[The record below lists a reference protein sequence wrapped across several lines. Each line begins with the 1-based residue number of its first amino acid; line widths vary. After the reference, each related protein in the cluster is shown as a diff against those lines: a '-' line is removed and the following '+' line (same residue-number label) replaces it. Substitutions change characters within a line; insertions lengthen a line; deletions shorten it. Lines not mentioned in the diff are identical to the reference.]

1 MLPDILK
8 PLMISQSIIL
18 ILDESIIVEGGFRM
32 GFGSQ
37 VKKEA
42 KPASNRSLDEL
53 FRPATELEAAH
64 GLKIAIWGRA
74 KVGKSHFCLT
84 PPGKIFVI
92 DTESAIK
99 TNVQSFPTD
108 VKERVFVA
116 DVLQF
121 SGLKEESGDINYG
134 IMLDVLEDAITKILQ
149 AVKTD
154 GESNV
159 TVVIDSAS
167 DLWDWLGIW
176 LNEEAPGVSHIGHDK
191 DKVNRLEW
199 GKANKRYARDM
210 LKLIMSGCNIICTYK
225 AKDAV
230 GADGADLGFAKPRWQ
245 KNSKHLFDLV
255 GVIEKSGDKRVL
267 KFTGSD
273 NGGRYG
279 DKIPELENPTWSRL
293 LEHLEKNCGVTFN

>member
-1 MLPDILK
+1 
-8 PLMISQSIIL
+8 
-18 ILDESIIVEGGFRM
+18 M
-32 GFGSQ
+32 GFGA
-37 VKKEA
+37 KKEA
-42 KPASNRSLDEL
+42 QKPGSDRPLSEL
-53 FRPATELEAAH
+53 FTAATELEAAH
-64 GLKIAIWGRA
+64 GLKIAIWGKA

-99 TNVQSFPTD
+99 TNIQSFPD
-108 VKERVFVA
+108 EVKQRVFVA

-121 SGLKEESGDINYG
+121 SGLKEGTGDINYG
-134 IMLDVLEDAITKILQ
+134 EMLDVLEDAITKILQ

-154 GESNV
+154 GERNI
-159 TVVIDSAS
+159 TVVVDSAS

-176 LNEEAPGVSHIGHDK
+176 LTEEAPGVSHIGKDQ

-199 GKANKRYARDM
+199 GKANKRYARAM

-245 KNSKHLFDLV
+245 KDSKHRFDLV
-255 GVIEKSGDKRVL
+255 GVIEKVGDKRTL

-279 DKIPELENPTWSRL
+279 DKIPELENPTWDRL
-293 LEHLEKNCGVTFN
+293 IEHLRKNCGITFD

>member
-1 MLPDILK
+1 
-8 PLMISQSIIL
+8 
-18 ILDESIIVEGGFRM
+18 M
-32 GFGSQ
+32 GFGAQ
-37 VKKEA
+37 TKKEDSTA
-42 KPASNRSLDEL
+42 PTSDRTLAEL
-53 FRPATELEAAH
+53 YTPATELEAAH
-64 GLKIAIWGRA
+64 GLKIAIWGKA

-99 TNVQSFPTD
+99 TNIKSFPDD

-116 DVLQF
+116 DVLKF
-121 SGLKEESGDINYG
+121 SGLNESGDIDYG
-134 IMLDVLEDAITKILQ
+134 QMLGVLEDAITKILG

-154 GESNV
+154 GEHNI
-159 TVVIDSAS
+159 TVVVDSAS

-176 LNEEAPGVSHIGHDK
+176 LSEEAPGVSHIGKDK

-199 GKANKRYARDM
+199 GKANKRYARAM

-230 GADGADLGFAKPRWQ
+230 GSDGSDLGFAKPRWQ

-255 GVIEKSGDKRVL
+255 GVMEKSGDKRVL

-279 DKIPELENPTWSRL
+279 DKIPDLENPTWTKL
-293 LEHLEKNCGVTFN
+293 LEHLEKNCGATFD

>member
-1 MLPDILK
+1 MA
-8 PLMISQSIIL
+8 
-18 ILDESIIVEGGFRM
+18 
-32 GFGSQ
+32 FGAAKSTKQ
-37 VKKEA
+37 TKELSTRSLGDLY
-42 KPASNRSLDEL
+42 KPATDLKGG
-53 FRPATELEAAH
+53 H

-84 PPGKIFVI
+84 PPGKIYVI

-99 TNVQSFPTD
+99 TNIQSFSDD
-108 VKERVFVA
+108 VRERVFVA

-121 SGLKEESGDINYG
+121 SGLKEGSSEINYEG
-134 IMLDVLEDAITKILQ
+134 ILDIIEDAVDKILI
-149 AVKTD
+149 AAKEE
-154 GESNV
+154 GESNI

-176 LNEEAPGVSHIGHDK
+176 LADLPGVAHIGKDG

-199 GKANKRYARDM
+199 QKANKRYAAIM
-210 LKLIMSGCNIICTYK
+210 LKLTMSGCNIICTFK

-230 GADGADLGFAKPRWQ
+230 GNDGADLGYAKPRWQ
-245 KNSKHLFDLV
+245 KNSKHRFDLV

-279 DKIPELENPTWSRL
+279 DKIPDLENPTWSSL
-293 LEHLEKNCGVTFN
+293 LKHLEKQCGVTF